1 MVFEQYAQFYD
12 LYYAEKNYSE
22 EVDFVLE
29 LASRFGMQP
38 KSVLDM
44 GCGSGRHLFELAK
57 RGVMGYGFD
66 RSAEM
71 LKLARERLAL
81 LGIEVREGDLG
92 SFRDGQRYDLVLAMF
107 AVMGYLTS
115 NEDLLSGFRTAR
127 AHLEPGGL
135 FVFDGWFGPA
145 VLAQKPENRVH
156 EYSPG
161 GHTVWRKVTPYLDP
175 VSQVATVHYEIVS
188 ENADGSRRAFTEDHA
203 MRFMFVQETRLA
215 MEASGL
221 DLIYYCPFLQPEG
234 SLSLDTW
241 NITFVG
247 RLADTRNQ
255 KNRRQSE

>member
-29 LASRFGMQP
+29 LASRFGLQP

-71 LKLARERLAL
+71 LKLARERLEL
-81 LGIEVREGDLG
+81 LGIEVTEGDLG

-127 AHLEPGGL
+127 EHLTAGGL

-145 VLAQKPENRVH
+145 VLAQKPEERVH
-156 EYSPG
+156 EYKKDG
-161 GHTVWRKVTPYLDP
+161 ERVWRRARPYLDP
-175 VSQVATVHYEIVS
+175 INQVATVHYEIES
-188 ENADGSRRAFTEDHA
+188 ENADGSRNRFAEDHI

-215 MEASGL
+215 MEESGL
-221 DLIYYCPFLQPEG
+221 ELVYYCPFLQPDG
-234 SLSLDTW
+234 KLSLETW

-247 RLADTRNQ
+247 RLADARNQ